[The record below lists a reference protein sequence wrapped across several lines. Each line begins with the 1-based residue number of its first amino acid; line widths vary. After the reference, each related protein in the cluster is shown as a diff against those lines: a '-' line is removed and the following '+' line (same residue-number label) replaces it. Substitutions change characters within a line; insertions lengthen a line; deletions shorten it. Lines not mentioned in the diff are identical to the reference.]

1 MKEGLRSLFNQL
13 FTGPYKFTHL
23 LQGVSETSHVSMKVY
38 MYEVGNIYLWRGY
51 TVMQDINSEKCE
63 YHRYEW
69 YLVTMNTQ
77 VNERR

>member
-1 MKEGLRSLFNQL
+1 
-13 FTGPYKFTHL
+13 
-23 LQGVSETSHVSMKVY
+23 

-51 TVMQDINSEKCE
+51 TVMQDINCEKCE

-69 YLVTMNTQ
+69 CLVTMNTQ

>member
-1 MKEGLRSLFNQL
+1 
-13 FTGPYKFTHL
+13 
-23 LQGVSETSHVSMKVY
+23 

-63 YHRYEW
+63 YHRFEW